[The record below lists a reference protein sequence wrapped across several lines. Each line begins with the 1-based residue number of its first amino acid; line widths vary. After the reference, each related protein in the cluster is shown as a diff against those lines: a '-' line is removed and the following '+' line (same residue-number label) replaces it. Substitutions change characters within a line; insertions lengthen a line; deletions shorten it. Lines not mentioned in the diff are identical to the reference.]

1 MKKITLQIFIWVFL
15 AIPIV
20 ASASDRR
27 ECTYVNLMAGNTWG
41 NDPNSIK
48 DFKSWFPAT
57 LSFSKESVNF
67 FGENK
72 KFYDDSNG
80 LLSALIGFSVDN
92 EPTRMIIDTN
102 EPMRIKIKWPNY
114 KDTNWIKIKCNK
126 PKATKTSASPS
137 NQKPIKIR
145 DWDGVT
151 FRGSFSCGD
160 RDDQKGKFTFKLR
173 GNTAVLRTGPAG
185 LPYTSTIT
193 ESSSNFWRQSYKN
206 QDGNTIVRMF
216 KVRQKADKT
225 ELKGTSEPTQYDPCV
240 VKISGKTERQKSYVE
255 RCEISSEQIKLLQSQ
270 LKRLDLY
277 PYEIDG
283 LAGKGTLAGL
293 KKAKKLV
300 GADASK
306 GECFTKA
313 DISAFTELADNK
325 EQKSTNTCSSKNTK
339 VCTDL
344 YLCAFSTKSENDIR
358 KWLKPNTSF
367 YKSFINEANR
377 RGLGCNVGQP
387 YSEKLTAEN
396 VLSTRC
402 SPENIEQC
410 SDDTVCEKATLLRS
424 GVRSWNFDAATY
436 VDRAKDLSLDCKITI
451 DNTPFSKEEAIYY
464 LSQLVDFVSKN
475 PTDFDLKFASEFN
488 KVRSITE
495 GAWSTELSKE
505 FESFRVYI
513 AKFPKFQQYLEELR
527 LANEAAALK
536 RVAQLREA
544 LNQDME
550 VLKEWAQLNVL
561 DSKAAEI
568 AMLDA
573 NLGDKSLQ
581 DVNKLEQLLAEA
593 QRLVSATGLKD
604 GPLKEVTKELVDN
617 LYDPSSIY
625 VFANTSGD
633 AANLYKNL
641 EGVFTFEQDKGSY
654 CATNK
659 IDAFDFILLR
669 NSLFENF
676 SGVTAFDQECS
687 EASDIY
693 VAKGNELTTERL
705 FNLINLSDL
714 TQVSQLSKADRDKE
728 YDRLMFLKETIQ
740 NDVLAGTRLG
750 FGLLKSGDV
759 ASKLCAII
767 DGNEQGHQ
775 EQLKRNELLIKAL
788 GLKWNGFE
796 KVTLNSEEAFKFI
809 QRGECDAI
817 YAGSLNLGRLYLAG
831 EIADVSFEFI
841 PVWVSKSSVEE
852 SQKAYEE
859 NMAASAQANA
869 EAKKNLEDQAKLDE
883 QAKKS
888 LAESAAIRQR
898 ELREQNGLR
907 FMVLRD
913 ELQEQVLA
921 ASNFGF
927 ENSSEESGYIKKYLA
942 QPFVDQTTRYSAFD
956 TIIADMQ
963 KLKSERWEI
972 TEQRLDQIDF
982 GEAKFKGR
990 LVDALQVELKIASKN
1005 RLVGK
1010 YSEYCRSIVAI
1021 KDEDFEMWRNTTIS
1035 DCSNEAALSK
1045 WKLENAFQ
1053 SKWIV
1058 KQ

>member
-1 MKKITLQIFIWVFL
+1 MLERYKMIYLFKLLVL
-15 AIPIV
+15 AILLFVSPLQ
-20 ASASDRR
+20 ASASTCSSRKVEICTDKFLCAISTQNSSNNIRVWKNQTAKNSTYYGTFINEAKRR
-27 ECTYVNLMAGNTWG
+27 GLTCDVGQPY
-41 NDPNSIK
+41 
-48 DFKSWFPAT
+48 
-57 LSFSKESVNF
+57 SKKV
-67 FGENK
+67 
-72 KFYDDSNG
+72 
-80 LLSALIGFSVDN
+80 V
-92 EPTRMIIDTN
+92 P
-102 EPMRIKIKWPNY
+102 KIKKSY
-114 KDTNWIKIKCNK
+114 LERCKIS
-126 PKATKTSASPS
+126 SASIS
-137 NQKPIKIR
+137 EVQKYLK
-145 DWDGVT
+145 
-151 FRGSFSCGD
+151 
-160 RDDQKGKFTFKLR
+160 
-173 GNTAVLRTGPAG
+173 
-185 LPYTSTIT
+185 
-193 ESSSNFWRQSYKN
+193 
-206 QDGNTIVRMF
+206 
-216 KVRQKADKT
+216 
-225 ELKGTSEPTQYDPCV
+225 ELG
-240 VKISGKTERQKSYVE
+240 
-255 RCEISSEQIKLLQSQ
+255 
-270 LKRLDLY
+270 LY
-277 PYEIDG
+277 PYKIDG
-283 LAGKGTLAGL
+283 LVGKGTLLAI
-293 KKAKKLV
+293 KKAKEMIGPK
-300 GADASK
+300 ASS
-306 GECFTKA
+306 GECVTKA
-313 DISAFTELADNK
+313 EIYAFMELASN
-325 EQKSTNTCSSKNTK
+325 EKNCLNDAK
-339 VCTDL
+339 VCTD
-344 YLCAFSTKSENDIR
+344 YDLCVISTKPDNGIR
-358 KWLKPNTSF
+358 KWKDVQSSSYNMS
-367 YKSFINEANR
+367 IVNEAKG

-387 YSEKLTAEN
+387 YGERLTAEN

-402 SPENIEQC
+402 SPESIEQC
-410 SDDTVCEKATLLRS
+410 SDNTVCEKATILRS
-424 GVRSWNFDAATY
+424 GVRSWNFNATTY

-451 DNTPFSKEEAIYY
+451 DNTPFSKEEASYY

-495 GAWSTELSKE
+495 GDWSTELSKE

-641 EGVFTFEQDKGSY
+641 DGVFTFEQDKGSY

-788 GLKWNGFE
+788 GLQWNGFE

-913 ELQEQVLA
+913 ELQEYVLA

-927 ENSSEESGYIKKYLA
+927 ENSSEESGYITRYLA
-942 QPFVDQTTRYSAFD
+942 QPFVDQTTRYSPFD

-982 GEAKFKGR
+982 GEAKFNGR

-1045 WKLENAFQ
+1045 WRLENAFK

-1058 KQ
+1058 ESN